1 MKVWNSI
8 CESLIHTDGQN
19 QAALAAS
26 TKKKIV
32 LKDFKNVCTDWY
44 IKTKVTP
51 DTKIIFQILLHVI
64 KKIIVQFIFSMPL

>member
-26 TKKKIV
+26 TKKKKSYWRI
-32 LKDFKNVCTDWY
+32 LKMY
-44 IKTKVTP
+44 ARI
-51 DTKIIFQILLHVI
+51 DT
-64 KKIIVQFIFSMPL
+64 